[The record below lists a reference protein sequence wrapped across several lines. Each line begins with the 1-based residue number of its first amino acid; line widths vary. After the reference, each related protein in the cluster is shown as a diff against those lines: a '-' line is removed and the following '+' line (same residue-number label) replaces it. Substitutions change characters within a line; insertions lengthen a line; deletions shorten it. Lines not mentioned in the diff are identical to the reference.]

1 MTAPA
6 AAAAAAAATTT
17 AAAARPAVAGTK
29 AWTQA
34 SHAAISW
41 CNKPSSG
48 AQCGVP
54 CSMSKACQN
63 NPSAGGDKGGR
74 LSWGG
79 LRRAGDED
87 GKLSMAAWAERPTY
101 AGDCVPVRVR
111 AGPCCD

>member
-63 NPSAGGDKGGR
+63 NPSAPFAHDN
-74 LSWGG
+74 LVSV
-79 LRRAGDED
+79 LRYNSIF
-87 GKLSMAAWAERPTY
+87 L
-101 AGDCVPVRVR
+101 
-111 AGPCCD
+111 